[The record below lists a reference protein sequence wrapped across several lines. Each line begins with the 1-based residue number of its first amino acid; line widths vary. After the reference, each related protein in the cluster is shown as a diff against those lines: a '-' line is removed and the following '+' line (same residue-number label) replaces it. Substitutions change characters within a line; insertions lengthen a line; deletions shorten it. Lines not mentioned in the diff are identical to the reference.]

1 MDIYLIR
8 HSRVDIAPGSCYGQL
23 EVPLLHSCGNE
34 FAGTLAKLPEL
45 ETVWTSP
52 LERCRSLAEHI
63 AGANRRIL
71 VIDPRWSELDF
82 GRWEGKL
89 WKEISRKESDPWA
102 SDYWNVAPPEGE
114 TYRQLHE
121 RVNEALWD
129 LTVQPAQRVAVVSHA
144 GPIRAA
150 LAQCKGLQPD
160 RYHKFALSNGSV
172 TLLNWSEK
180 GWRLKYLNR

>member
-8 HSRVDIAPGSCYGQL
+8 HTRVDIASGVCYGQL
-23 EVPLLHSCGNE
+23 EVPLLLSCGNE

-52 LERCRSLAEHI
+52 LKRCRSLAERI
-63 AGANRRIL
+63 AGPNRKIL

-89 WKEISRKESDPWA
+89 WNQINRKESDRWA
-102 SDYWNVAPPEGE
+102 NDYWNVAPPEGE
-114 TYRQLHE
+114 TYRQLYE
-121 RVNEALWD
+121 RVAKALWV
-129 LTVQPAQRVAVVSHA
+129 LTVQSAQRVAVVSHA

-150 LAQCKGLQPD
+150 LAQCMGLQPD
-160 RYHKFALSNGSV
+160 QYHQFALNNGGV
-172 TLLNWSEK
+172 TLLNWSKK